1 MSIFDEFRGIY
12 RSFVVPHG
20 YSVHFKTCEVFYV
33 FFVVVY
39 NVAPGPQTA
48 LIGGRNMPVFLAF
61 KIVNKRSKLE
71 NVLYRCVGAPGDKIV
86 NKCTGGI
93 KNSTVVKAA
102 YNYFVL

>member
-1 MSIFDEFRGIY
+1 M
-12 RSFVVPHG
+12 
-20 YSVHFKTCEVFYV
+20 
-33 FFVVVY
+33 
-39 NVAPGPQTA
+39 APGPQTA

-71 NVLYRCVGAPGDKIV
+71 NVLYRCVGAPGNKIV

-102 YNYFVL
+102 YNYFVLRYLIVYLIFGEGYTGELFINK